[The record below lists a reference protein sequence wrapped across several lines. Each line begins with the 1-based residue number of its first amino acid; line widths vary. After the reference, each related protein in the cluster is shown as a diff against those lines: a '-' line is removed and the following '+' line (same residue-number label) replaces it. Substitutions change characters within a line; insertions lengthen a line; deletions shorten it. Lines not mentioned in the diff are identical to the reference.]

1 MPPLNPWRTS
11 GVDDSRSSTNANAVA
26 LAVPEIRDY
35 HAVNAEIVRHLDRG
49 CRMIRLIGVRGQ
61 RLMIAGLAGSWE
73 ATIAVEGDAG
83 PELAAG
89 LDAPALTVVCLG
101 HVADGGASGLRAGR
115 MLVLGDV
122 GTAFGYAQRGGLA
135 VAVGGAGP
143 RGTEPGRGRPRPPG
157 DRRPTGGRASVGR
170 PALRFADRIGPHSG
184 RGRRCG
190 RFIDLGPAGSLEQDL
205 RPRRSERHTRAG
217 STVALPAPGDLRPRW
232 R

>member
-1 MPPLNPWRTS
+1 
-11 GVDDSRSSTNANAVA
+11 
-26 LAVPEIRDY
+26 
-35 HAVNAEIVRHLDRG
+35 
-49 CRMIRLIGVRGQ
+49 MIRLIGVRGQ

-135 VAVGGAGP
+135 IAVGGAGP
-143 RGTEPGRGRPRPPG
+143 RAGLNQAGGVLALLGTAGPLAGERQS
-157 DRRPTGGRASVGR
+157 GGLLFAR
-170 PALRFADRIGPHSG
+170 ADRIGPHSG
-184 RGRRCG
+184 RGRRSG
-190 RFIDLGPAGSLEQDL
+190 ASSISGPRD
-205 RPRRSERHTRAG
+205 RSSKP
-217 STVALPAPGDLRPRW
+217 STAPV
-232 R
+232 